1 MLAEQI
7 THHRGSDTSGVARGL
22 LPGHVL
28 DGSVGVVDDDGTS
41 FTVELKEAFS
51 GTLGL
56 VERTDGKKL
65 DGKSL
70 TRFDGDAYFFIDGGL
85 SEEEPSRHDTI

>member
-1 MLAEQI
+1 M
-7 THHRGSDTSGVARGL
+7 
-22 LPGHVL
+22 L

-65 DGKSL
+65 DCKSL
-70 TRFDGDAYFFIDGGL
+70 TSFDGNAYFLIDRGL
-85 SEEEPSRHDTI
+85 GEEESSRHDTI

>member
-1 MLAEQI
+1 M
-7 THHRGSDTSGVARGL
+7 
-22 LPGHVL
+22 L

-56 VERTDGKKL
+56 VERTDGKEF

-70 TRFDGDAYFFIDGGL
+70 TSFDGNDYFFIDRGL
-85 SEEEPSRHDTI
+85 GEEESSRHDTI